1 MTSLQQRLQNPKGF
15 WLIISLLLLFQ
26 FCLGLYSAQK
36 LSVTH
41 DEYWHLPVGLLGWKT
56 GRFDYDRLNP
66 PLIRSWSALPL
77 LFTSAQT
84 GEPEHSSD
92 PADYGDAFL
101 KANPEQDHHYYVLG
115 RVMILLLALATGLL
129 LALWARELF
138 GPKAACLAVF
148 LWTMS
153 PNILANAALG
163 TQDLAIAGFFLATLY
178 CGWKF
183 SLQDGW
189 KWALITGMVL
199 GLAQITKYTAIL
211 LVPILIIQWFLLRIK
226 NPERSRESSK
236 KTVLA
241 EWGGLL
247 LMCCLVMNAG
257 YLFQGSF
264 QSISAYQFQS
274 SELKL
279 LNQLPTALQSIPLP
293 LPRDYLLGFDLQR
306 YIMQQ
311 SHPTYL
317 DMEWRLTGFPS
328 YYVYTLIYK
337 LPHGLQL
344 LLILAAFQWI
354 KQRRTTFL
362 SLRTLGMLATP
373 VLLLILIAS
382 FSHNQLGLRYILP
395 VIPFLFLFIAPLAEL
410 FDLEKHKFLSLT
422 LIIAALSLPLSLR
435 FAPDH
440 LAYFNELS
448 GGPENGGLH
457 LIDSNLDWGQDLYH
471 LQAYLNEHPTENL
484 GLAYFGTIPPATLGT
499 PYRIPPEFHPE
510 PGTYAI
516 SASLLQGRPYS
527 VRKPDGS
534 RHNLGTDALGYF
546 RFFEPRARLGYSINV
561 YKLTPEDVYRWQQ
574 AVNQARMGLMPS
586 G

>member
-1 MTSLQQRLQNPKGF
+1 MTSLTQRIQNPRGF
-15 WLIISLLLLFQ
+15 WLVISILLLFQ

-77 LFTSAQT
+77 LFTSART
-84 GEPEHSSD
+84 GTPEHSSD

-115 RVMILLLALATGLL
+115 RVMILILATVSGLL
-129 LALWARELF
+129 LAIWARELF
-138 GPKAACLAVF
+138 GVSAACLAVF

-163 TQDLAIAGFFLATLY
+163 TQDLAIAGFFLATVY

-183 SLQDGW
+183 ALQDSW
-189 KWALITGMVL
+189 KWALITGAVL

-211 LVPILIIQWFLLRIK
+211 LVPILILQWFLLRIK
-226 NPERSRESSK
+226 NPEIKTETAK
-236 KTVLA
+236 KMILA
-241 EWGGLL
+241 RWGALFL
-247 LMCCLVMNAG
+247 VSCLVLNAG

-264 QSISAYQFQS
+264 QPVRDYQFHS

-279 LNQLPTALQSIPLP
+279 LNQLPEVLQSIPLP

-311 SHPTYL
+311 SHPTFL
-317 DMEWRLTGFPS
+317 DMEWRLTGFRS

-337 LPHGLQL
+337 LPHGIQL

-354 KQRRTTFL
+354 KQRRTTL
-362 SLRTLGMLATP
+362 MSLRLLGVLLTP
-373 VLLLILIAS
+373 VLLLVGIAS
-382 FSHNQLGLRYILP
+382 LSNNQLGLRYILP
-395 VIPFLFLFIAPLAEL
+395 VMPFLFLLIAPLAEL
-410 FDLEKHKFLSLT
+410 IDREKHKALT
-422 LIIAALSLPLSLR
+422 VAIIVAVLSLPFSLR

-448 GGPENGGLH
+448 GGPENGSFH
-457 LIDSNLDWGQDLYH
+457 LIDSNIDWGQDLYR
-471 LQAYLNEHPTENL
+471 LKAYLKKHPVDNP
-484 GLAYFGTIPPATLGT
+484 GLAYFGTIPPSTLGT
-499 PYRIPPEFHPE
+499 AYRVPPELHPE

-527 VRKPDGS
+527 IRKMDGS

-546 RFFEPRARLGYSINV
+546 RFFEPKARLGYSINV
-561 YKLTPEDVYRWQQ
+561 YELTPEDVYRWQN

-586 G
+586 H